1 MLPNPPD
8 RPDAPPQTLAKAGLL
23 SSLYFT
29 QGLPFGFFVQAL
41 PVLARQAG
49 ATLTETGLA
58 SLLVIPWGLKFL
70 WAPLVDRYGGRR
82 GGLGRRRSWIL
93 PLQLLSV
100 LTLLALAAFPPAIP
114 EGAGRVQIWLALAP
128 AMAAV
133 VLTNLMAATQDIATD
148 GLAVSLL
155 SERERGLG
163 NGIQVA
169 GYRLGM
175 IVGGGLIL
183 RFYPV
188 LGWSGSLLAMAGLL
202 TLTSVPVA
210 LHRERPDPGPGPD
223 PGAVGPDTGA
233 AGPGTG
239 AGPAASPSYLS
250 AALDLWRRPGA
261 PRWLLVL
268 FLYKAGESLA
278 TGMLRPFLL
287 HLGLGLPEIGALVG
301 VVGSTAGLVGSLLGG
316 VLVNRLGRR
325 RAIAAFGAL
334 QALAVCGYGAAALG
348 LRSQTALYAFCAF
361 EHLASGLATA
371 ALFTAM
377 MDVSRPRTGATD
389 YTLQACVV
397 VNATIG
403 AAAVSGISA
412 DALGYAGHF
421 ALCAGVCLLGLCCA
435 VAWAPAWES
444 LRRAAQEG

>member
-1 MLPNPPD
+1 MPPNPTGD
-8 RPDAPPQTLAKAGLL
+8 RSDAPTPLLAKAGLL

-70 WAPLVDRYGGRR
+70 WAPLVDRYSGRM
-82 GGLGRRRSWIL
+82 GRRRSWIL
-93 PLQLLSV
+93 PLQLLSA
-100 LTLLALAAFPPAIP
+100 LTLLVLAAFPPALSGH
-114 EGAGRVQIWLALAP
+114 EGRMQIWLALAP

-155 SERERGLG
+155 DERERGLG

-183 RFYPV
+183 RFYPT

-210 LHRERPDPGPGPD
+210 LHRERPEEGPRQGRGAGGPG
-223 PGAVGPDTGA
+223 
-233 AGPGTG
+233 
-239 AGPAASPSYLS
+239 YLS

-287 HLGLGLPEIGALVG
+287 HLGLGLPEIGTLVG

-325 RAIAAFGAL
+325 RAIAVFGAL
-334 QALAVCGYGAAALG
+334 QALSVCGYGAAALG
-348 LRSQTALYAFCAF
+348 LRSERFLYAFCAF

-371 ALFTAM
+371 AIFTAM

-389 YTLQACVV
+389 YTIQACVV

-421 ALCAGVCLLGLCCA
+421 ALCVGVCLLGLGCA

-444 LRRAAQEG
+444 LRRAAREA